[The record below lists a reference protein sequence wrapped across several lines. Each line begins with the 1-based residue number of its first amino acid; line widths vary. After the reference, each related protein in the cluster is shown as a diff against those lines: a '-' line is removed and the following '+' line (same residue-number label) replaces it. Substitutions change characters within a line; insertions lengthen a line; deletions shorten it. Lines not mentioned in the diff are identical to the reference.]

1 MAKKKDETLELSEQ
15 QSEALDALA
24 ATQKAEAEAQAAL
37 NEAQYSNIGQI
48 ISDVEGKIATAK
60 QKDEDTL
67 RRENAYRYI
76 TGLGDT
82 LSGVAN
88 LIGVANK
95 ASNQQQ
101 TYNSNAI
108 VQKAEEQRKARKLEI
123 DDLSNRLDEMN
134 ARQRELKAAGSLAE
148 AQLKAKH
155 DRELISEKNR
165 IDRENREYQLKQKQ
179 LEIDAT
185 NAAANMT
192 RANASETNAE
202 TKANKP
208 ATTGKK
214 PNPKYIKM
222 MDSEGK
228 MYNFDTSSYKDFDKD
243 YQKALAAAIA
253 DGTSGLSD
261 DEIKEY
267 KNAVEYAKADSGNSL
282 KEFLRTHT
290 YRKSII
296 DRMNGKGA
304 NNPKYQ

>member
-1 MAKKKDETLELSEQ
+1 MAKKKDETLALSEQ
-15 QSEALDALA
+15 QSETLDALA

-60 QKDEDTL
+60 QKDEATL
-67 RRENAYRYI
+67 KRENAYRYI

-82 LSGVAN
+82 LSSVAN

-108 VQKAEEQRKARKLEI
+108 VQKAEEARKARKLEL

-155 DRELISEKNR
+155 DRELITEKNR

-179 LEIDAT
+179 LEID
-185 NAAANMT
+185 
-192 RANASETNAE
+192 ETNAE

-222 MDSEGK
+222 MDDEGK
-228 MYNFDTSSYKDFDKD
+228 MFNFDTSSYKDFDKD
-243 YQKALAAAIA
+243 YQRALAAAIA

-267 KNAVEYAKADSGNSL
+267 KKAVEYAKADSGNSL

>member
-1 MAKKKDETLELSEQ
+1 MAKKKDETLALSEQ

-108 VQKAEEQRKARKLEI
+108 VQKAEEARKARKLEL

-208 ATTGKK
+208 TTSGKK

-228 MYNFDTSSYKDFDKD
+228 MYNFDTSYYKDFDKD

-267 KNAVEYAKADSGNSL
+267 KDAVEYAKADSGNSL

>member
-1 MAKKKDETLELSEQ
+1 MAKKKDETLALSEQ
-15 QSEALDALA
+15 QSETLDALA

-60 QKDEDTL
+60 QKDDATL
-67 RRENAYRYI
+67 KRENAYRYI

-82 LSGVAN
+82 LSSVAN

-108 VQKAEEQRKARKLEI
+108 VQKAEEARKARKLEL

-208 ATTGKK
+208 TTSGKK

-243 YQKALAAAIA
+243 YQRALAAAIA

-267 KNAVEYAKADSGNSL
+267 KEAVEYAKADSGNSL

>member
-1 MAKKKDETLELSEQ
+1 MAKKKDETLALSEQ
-15 QSEALDALA
+15 QSETLDALA

-60 QKDEDTL
+60 QKDEATL
-67 RRENAYRYI
+67 KRENAYRYI

-82 LSGVAN
+82 LSSVAN

-108 VQKAEEQRKARKLEI
+108 VQKAEEARKARKLEL
-123 DDLSNRLDEMN
+123 DDLSNRLDEMT

-155 DRELISEKNR
+155 DRELITEKNR

-222 MDSEGK
+222 MDDEGK
-228 MYNFDTSSYKDFDKD
+228 MFNFDTSSYKDFDKD
-243 YQKALAAAIA
+243 YQRALAAAIA

-267 KNAVEYAKADSGNSL
+267 KEAVEYAKADSGNSL